1 MNNLK
6 REFFVNRKVSKINRN
21 GFTLVELMITVAIL
35 GILAAVAIPAYSNYV
50 NRAKQS
56 DAIIGLKAAQMAQ
69 EQFFSENNAYSNTI
83 NLLPGFNDDN
93 DKKYYSNNSLNEADD
108 TSDNLYV
115 KGKEYYYLSVDQ
127 TVTTATTFKIE
138 AKRWFKGASAVDC
151 WSISNTNTEPKLESD
166 GLPGYSIFSWIF
178 D

>member
-1 MNNLK
+1 MSVFK
-6 REFFVNRKVSKINRN
+6 RKIAVRYKVFKVDFR

-35 GILAAVAIPAYSNYV
+35 SILAAVAIPAYSNYV

-69 EQFFSENNAYSNTI
+69 EQFFSENNAYCNTI

-93 DKKYYSNNSLNEADD
+93 DKKYYSNNSLDEANDG
-108 TSDNLYV
+108 TSTLYV

-138 AKRWFKGASAVDC
+138 ARRWFKGASAVDC
-151 WSISNTNTEPKLESD
+151 WSISNTNIEPKLESD
-166 GLPGYSIFSWIF
+166 GLTGYSIFSWIF

>member
-1 MNNLK
+1 MNNFK

-69 EQFFSENNAYSNTI
+69 EQYFSENNAYSSTI
-83 NLLPGFNDDN
+83 DILPGFSDGTVDD
-93 DKKYYSNNSLNEADD
+93 S
-108 TSDNLYV
+108 YV
-115 KGKEYYYLSVDQ
+115 KGEYTLAVVSASGG
-127 TVTTATTFKIE
+127 TAPSFSIE
-138 AKRWFKGASAVDC
+138 AAWNDGKGIDDRWT
-151 WSISNTNTEPKLESD
+151 ISNTNIEPVFDTSKD
-166 GLPGYSIFSWIF
+166 GIKGYSLFRWIF